1 MCVYVT
7 DIPQIQVKLLK
18 NRDVIFMLVLLMP
31 CNFQKVQTQEFGL
44 KSKVFRE
51 KILTAPTR
59 QTTFWVT
66 KDKNYD

>member
-18 NRDVIFMLVLLMP
+18 NWDVIFMLVLLMP
-31 CNFQKVQTQEFGL
+31 SNFQKVQTQGCGL

-51 KILTAPTR
+51 KI
-59 QTTFWVT
+59 
-66 KDKNYD
+66 